1 MSKPKVSVVLAVYNH
16 EKYVGKTIESVIGQ
30 TYQDWEFIIIDD
42 CSSDGSADV
51 VRKYQ
56 DERIRFYPAKR
67 NRGAVCTFNEL
78 LKKAQGEYI
87 AFIGS
92 DDIWHS
98 GKLQEQVDF
107 LEQNEKTAVCFTWA
121 EFIDEEDR
129 PYSSFQKE
137 CDCDIH
143 IFMHENRTQ
152 GQCLR
157 YFFDNDNYFCHPS
170 AVIRSDVVREIGGFD
185 PRFRQLHD
193 YDYWMRVLQKYPVH
207 IIQKTLVQYRR
218 SSSENASISASN
230 LQNVIRVLNEHQ
242 TIIVAMIKAM
252 DREIFCEAFQDL
264 LRKEIRDEAQ
274 LICEKYFVLLRWQ
287 KLGVNNR
294 QAAVRFLD
302 DCVDGRVLDCLD
314 QEYQYSLN
322 DYYKETGEAWQLYP
336 LDFYKDYQNLESINK
351 NLENANR
358 NLQKSTE
365 ELQRVNKTQARE
377 IGRLAREIQGM
388 SRTLSWRITKP
399 LREVK
404 KLGVKKGK

>member
-16 EKYVGKTIESVIGQ
+16 EEFVGKTIESVIGQ

-42 CSSDGSADV
+42 CSTDHSVDII
-51 VRKYQ
+51 RKYQ
-56 DERIRFYPAKR
+56 DERICFYPEER
-67 NRGAVCTFNEL
+67 NRGAILTFNEL

-92 DDIWHS
+92 DDIWYRD
-98 GKLQEQVDF
+98 KLQEQIEY
-107 LEQNEKTAVCFTWA
+107 LEQNERVAVCFTWA
-121 EFIDEEDR
+121 EFIDEKDR
-129 PYSSFQKE
+129 PYSSMQKE

-157 YFFDNDNYFCHPS
+157 YFFDHDNYFCHPS
-170 AVIRSDVVREIGGFD
+170 AVIRSGVVKEIGGFD

-193 YDYWMRVLQKYPVH
+193 YDYWIRVLQKYPVH
-207 IIQKTLVQYRR
+207 MIQKTLVQYRR
-218 SSSENASISASN
+218 CSTKNASISASN
-230 LQNVIRVLNEHQ
+230 MQNVIRVLNEHQ
-242 TIIVAMIKAM
+242 TIVTAMIKAM
-252 DREIFCEAFQDL
+252 NRQIFCEAFHDL
-264 LRKEIRDEAQ
+264 LKKEITNEVQ

-287 KLGVNNR
+287 MLGVNNR
-294 QAAVRFLD
+294 QPAVRFLED
-302 DCVDGRVLDCLD
+302 VMDERVLDCLE

-336 LDFYKDYQNLESINK
+336 LDFYKEYQDLENINR
-351 NLENANR
+351 NLENTNS
-358 NLQKSTE
+358 NLQKAAE
-365 ELQRVNKTQARE
+365 ELQKVNKVQARE
-377 IGRLAREIQGM
+377 IKRLTREIQGM

-404 KLGVKKGK
+404 RLGAKKGK